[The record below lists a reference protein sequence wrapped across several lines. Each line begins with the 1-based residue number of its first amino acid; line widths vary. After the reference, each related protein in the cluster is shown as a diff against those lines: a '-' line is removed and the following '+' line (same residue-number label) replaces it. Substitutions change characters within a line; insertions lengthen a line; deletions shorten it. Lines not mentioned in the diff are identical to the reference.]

1 MHKSAGTQERV
12 LRQRYCFCLFMSGGI
27 SFAPTCDRVSQSQW
41 YVVKMSAISWKVPKI
56 HGLSGD
62 IFSYACPPSCCL
74 ECLFVIPPS
83 YPSLLLPQPQAT
95 TDLLFVTKVG
105 FPFLEFCINR
115 IILYAPFLGG
125 RCISLCTW
133 HHYFAIRPCCILYQ

>member
-1 MHKSAGTQERV
+1 M
-12 LRQRYCFCLFMSGGI
+12 F
-27 SFAPTCDRVSQSQW
+27 
-41 YVVKMSAISWKVPKI
+41 AISWKVPKI
-56 HGLSGD
+56 HGLSWD

-83 YPSLLLPQPQAT
+83 YPSLLLPHPQAT

-115 IILYAPFLGG
+115 IILCAPFSGESVYHFVLDIIILQFAHVAS
-125 RCISLCTW
+125 CISSLLLFIAELVFHMDLNFCFSWGPGIGWMDHMVGVCLT
-133 HHYFAIRPCCILYQ
+133 F